1 MTKKSRII
9 HDGDKRDVDLHDVYE
24 LIEIG
29 LDKEEISN
37 ELGIS
42 KKYIKKMIEDFYDD
56 YWGE

>member
-56 YWGE
+56 Y